1 MRYDIWDMD
10 EGAWS
15 CWDPERGYL
24 CGWLKKK
31 DYEKGWFVNY
41 GVVGRRLPSA
51 HTMYRTECDEKER
64 ERRERCGA
72 VKGSVKAG

>member
-1 MRYDIWDMD
+1 MPAMGNHDRKSETADRSDFFRGKAMRYDIWDMD

-31 DYEKGWFVNY
+31 DYETWWFVNY

-51 HTMYRTECDEKER
+51 HTM
-64 ERRERCGA
+64 
-72 VKGSVKAG
+72 